1 MKVFWINVLFYPID
15 LILRVFNTNPNI
27 TVQPWLIP
35 SNRYVQMISHVEHI
49 KSSFFYFFDLQYL
62 YKSTKKKKKLKQA
75 VNFYTC
81 QGKNKIII
89 VSRTKSSLLFYLD
102 HFHIFEN
109 FVACGLYLLALNTIS
124 KLQRCCKRVNIIQ

>member
-35 SNRYVQMISHVEHI
+35 SNRNVQMISHVEHI
-49 KSSFFYFFDLQYL
+49 KNSFLFLTKAIFILV
-62 YKSTKKKKKLKQA
+62 YKEEEKLKQA

-89 VSRTKSSLLFYLD
+89 VSRTKSSFLLYLD
-102 HFHIFEN
+102 HFHIFKN
-109 FVACGLYLLALNTIS
+109 VVACGLYLLALSTIS
-124 KLQRCCKRVNIIQ
+124 KLLHCCKRVNIIQ